1 MNLLMDKANF
11 LSLLRNKETW
21 KDCKALIEKG
31 INIILN
37 FNKEELLDLEEA
49 DKARVNAWINTSN
62 DGNKKYGIFHQKLLD
77 TKNLKTNFIKSIFK
91 IQLETQEKLDK
102 KFYRYG
108 FLLDNEMLINH
119 IKGQGTMLVGKVG
132 EESEVILSLQLE
144 NTETPTCKIRSWKDY
159 VPHLSVSNIIICDN
173 HYFKTIEVY
182 HDNKTELIKALCA
195 NIKNSPVNCII
206 IAKADCINN
215 ELDIAKEQI
224 YLQTKL
230 KKLTKSSNS
239 NLSIVLTY
247 STHDRD
253 IITDFYRIK
262 NGTCFHLNNNIKKNV
277 TTEIKTHANKNNEEI
292 SDYLVETYKEI
303 VSKNEKT
310 TYGKVICDFFE

>member
-1 MNLLMDKANF
+1 MDKANF
-11 LSLLRNKETW
+11 LSLIRNKRW
-21 KDCKALIEKG
+21 KDCKALIENG

-37 FNKEELLDLEEA
+37 FNKEELLDDLEKS
-49 DKARVNAWINTSN
+49 DKARVHAWINTSN
-62 DGNKKYGIFHQKLLD
+62 DGNKKYGIFHQRLLD
-77 TKNLKTNFIKSIFK
+77 TKNLKTNFIKTIFK
-91 IQLETQEKLDK
+91 IQLESQKNLDK

-108 FLLDNEMLINH
+108 FLLENEKLINH
-119 IKGQGTMLVGKVG
+119 LKGQGTTLVGKVG
-132 EESEVILSLQLE
+132 EESQLILSLQLE
-144 NTETPTCKIRSWKDY
+144 DTETPTCKIRSWKDF

-173 HYFKTIEVY
+173 HYFKTLEAY
-182 HDNKTELIKALCA
+182 QNNKTELIEALCA
-195 NIKNSPVNCII
+195 SIKNSPVNCII

-215 ELDIAKEQI
+215 EIDLEKEQI

-230 KKLTKSSNS
+230 KKLTKSNNS

-253 IITDFYRIK
+253 VITDFYRIK
-262 NGTCFHLNNNIKKNV
+262 NGTCFHLENNIKKNA

-292 SDYLVETYKEI
+292 TDYLVETYKEI
-303 VSKNEKT
+303 VSKNEKF